1 MSGVSVYQVRIKP
14 LEPLML
20 RGPGEFDP
28 SARGVSAAAVS
39 QAFLAPST
47 VAGLLVSLL
56 LRQPVEP
63 VSDWMCYVDRMLEL
77 LNKLGIRWIRGPYL
91 AQGSTP
97 YVPIRAGG
105 DLFFIDLH
113 QLAYHFKRELANIE
127 RAGGDLFFIDLNQL
141 AYHFKRELAN
151 IEKGDLEGFMS
162 RLRQIQD
169 RAEPRLQE
177 RVGIALT
184 AREGLKAV
192 REGFLYTASYVS
204 VRCDYI
210 AVEIGSDSGAAP
222 GSLARL
228 NGAAAAVGGEGRVA
242 RLEVLGVDGGVA
254 ELVAGSE
261 FEGGYAVLLSPLVL
275 RSPMRI
281 ERKGGRVSVK
291 VGDKCFLELI
301 SGTVGLRGLG
311 FSIAE
316 RSRKPVYPA
325 ILEGSIVKLCE
336 GQRYTRDV
344 GPYANVPGGAL
355 LELLGR
361 IGYGSLA
368 ALE

>member
-47 VAGLLVSLL
+47 VVGLLVSLL

-127 RAGGDLFFIDLNQL
+127 
-141 AYHFKRELAN
+141 
-151 IEKGDLEGFMS
+151 KGDLEGFMS

-204 VRCDYI
+204 VQGDYT
-210 AVEIGSDSGAAP
+210 AVEVGLDSGTAP

>member
-113 QLAYHFKRELANIE
+113 
-127 RAGGDLFFIDLNQL
+127 QL

>member
-56 LRQPVEP
+56 LRRPVEP

-113 QLAYHFKRELANIE
+113 
-127 RAGGDLFFIDLNQL
+127 QL

-368 ALE
+368 ALG